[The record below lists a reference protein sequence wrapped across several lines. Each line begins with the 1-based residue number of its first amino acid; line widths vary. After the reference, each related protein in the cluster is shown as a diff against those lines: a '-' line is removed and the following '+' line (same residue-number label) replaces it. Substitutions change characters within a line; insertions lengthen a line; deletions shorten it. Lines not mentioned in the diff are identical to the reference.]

1 MSAPYKPFDFSTS
14 DIHVVE
20 LAKLARE
27 LGSGDVFQKSGRVA
41 VTVAREARM
50 TVVLTVLKRGSEIH
64 EHEAPGPVT
73 LVVISGRVSV
83 RPESGGGTE
92 SLLDAG
98 SSAVFA
104 PEVRHSLVGLLD
116 SVVLIVIGGR

>member
-14 DIHVVE
+14 EIRVIDP
-20 LAKLARE
+20 AKLARE
-27 LGSGDVFQKSGRVA
+27 LGNSDVLQKSGRVA

-50 TVVLTVLKRGSEIH
+50 TVVLTVVKQGAEIH

-73 LVVISGRVSV
+73 LWVVSGRVGL
-83 RPESGGGTE
+83 RPESGGGSE

-98 SSAVFA
+98 SCAVFS
-104 PEVRHSLVGLLD
+104 PEVRHSVVGLLD
-116 SVVLIVIGGR
+116 SIIVIVIGGR